1 MDIQDVIRE
10 QLANNPVVLYMKGSP
25 QFPQCGFSST
35 AVQVLKGCGVREVL
49 AVNVLA
55 DNDIRQGIKEYS
67 NWPTIPQL
75 YVKGEFV
82 GGSDIMR
89 EMYDSGELQQLLKDA
104 GAADEGAA

>member
-1 MDIQDVIRE
+1 MDIQDVIRD
-10 QLANNPVVLYMKGSP
+10 QVTNNAVVLYMKGSP

-35 AVQVLKGCGVREVL
+35 AVQILKNCGVREVV

-55 DNDIRQGIKEYS
+55 DSDIRQGIKEYS

-75 YVKGEFV
+75 YIKGEFV

-89 EMYDSGELQQLLKDA
+89 EMYENGELLQMLKDA
-104 GAADEGAA
+104 GAVQEG

>member
-10 QLANNPVVLYMKGSP
+10 QVSNNAVVLYMKGSP

-35 AVQVLKGCGVREVL
+35 AVQILKACGVREVL

-55 DNDIRQGIKEYS
+55 DNEIRQGIKDFS

-89 EMYDSGELQQLLKDA
+89 EMYDSGELLQMLKDA
-104 GAADEGAA
+104 GVVEE